1 MSKYHYRSPH
11 QLHPLEGVAKGL
23 EGPIFVPAVLLSYS
37 RTGPLLDPNLDPS
50 KPFATPSLLPSEA
63 MLNNL
68 RTMAAE
74 VINNSKNLASHGM
87 PHLRTLLRESLRP
100 MNSFYTN
107 KIEGQH
113 TEPLMIARALNEDF
127 SNQPDEARK
136 QRIAIAHIETE
147 RWGEKNYPAFDAA
160 NFFQPTVL
168 QAIHAHLHA
177 QLLPDDLTQISEEG
191 IQQIVHPGAWR
202 EVGVK
207 IGQHIPPDPATLP
220 NFMEEWNKGYSK
232 SVAGES
238 ALIALMAAHH
248 RLTWVHPFLDGNG
261 RTARL
266 HTHLGLC
273 SLGLTQG
280 LWSPMR
286 GLARDQKNYYAQL
299 INADRDRQGDYD
311 GRGVLTEKGLVE
323 FIQFFMN
330 ICLDQIQFMNGML
343 DMATFE
349 ERLAQ
354 MLAAEAT
361 KEKTKALKVEAA
373 VPLAYLGTAK
383 SLERTKFKAMMG
395 LSARTSDRVLADL
408 FKLGVITSKTPKGP
422 VELALPLSLFRYLFP
437 RLWPEAEMNLN

>member
-1 MSKYHYRSPH
+1 MSKYHYNSPH
-11 QLHPLEGVAKGL
+11 QMHPL
-23 EGPIFVPAVLLSYS
+23 
-37 RTGPLLDPNLDPS
+37 
-50 KPFATPSLLPSEA
+50 LPGEV
-63 MLNNL
+63 MLNSL
-68 RTMAAE
+68 RPMAAK
-74 VINNSKNLASHGM
+74 VINNSKDLASHGM
-87 PHLRTLLRESLRP
+87 PHLRELLRETLRP

-113 TEPLMIARALNEDF
+113 TEPLMIARALNNDF
-127 SNQPDEARK
+127 SDMPDEARK

-147 RWGEKNYPAFDAA
+147 RWGEKTYPAFDAP
-160 NFFQPTVL
+160 NFFQPTVV
-168 QAIHAHLHA
+168 QAIHAHLHE
-177 QLLPDDLTQISEEG
+177 QLLPADLIQLSEEG
-191 IQQIVHPGAWR
+191 IQQIVHPGVWR
-202 EVGVK
+202 NVGVK

-220 NFMEEWNKGYSK
+220 DFIKEWHKGYSK
-232 SVAGES
+232 SLAGES

-248 RLTWVHPFLDGNG
+248 RFTWIHPFLDGNG

-286 GLARDQKNYYAQL
+286 GLAREQQNYYAQL
-299 INADRDRQGDYD
+299 IKADRDRQGDYD

-349 ERLAQ
+349 ARLAQ
-354 MLAAEAT
+354 MLAAEST

-373 VPLAYLGTAK
+373 APLAYLGMVK

-395 LSARTSDRVLADL
+395 LSDRTSDRVLADL

-422 VELALPLSLFRYLFP
+422 VELALPLALFRYLFP
-437 RLWPEAEMNLN
+437 RLWPEAEGI

>member
-1 MSKYHYRSPH
+1 MSKYHYNSPH
-11 QLHPLEGVAKGL
+11 QMHPL
-23 EGPIFVPAVLLSYS
+23 
-37 RTGPLLDPNLDPS
+37 
-50 KPFATPSLLPSEA
+50 LPREA
-63 MLNNL
+63 MLNTL
-68 RTMAAE
+68 RPIAAE
-74 VINNSKNLASHGM
+74 VINKSKDLASHGM
-87 PHLRTLLRESLRP
+87 PHLRTLLRETLRP

-113 TEPLMIARALNEDF
+113 TEPLMIARALNKDF

-147 RWGEKNYPAFDAA
+147 RWGEKTYPSFDAA
-160 NFFQPTVL
+160 TFFQPPVL

-177 QLLPDDLTQISEEG
+177 QLLPNDLIQLSEEG
-191 IQQIVHPGAWR
+191 VQQIVHPGIWR
-202 EVGVK
+202 DVGVK
-207 IGQHIPPDPATLP
+207 VGQHIPPDPATLA
-220 NFMEEWNKGYSK
+220 NFMEEWNTSYSK

-238 ALIALMAAHH
+238 ALIGLMAAHH
-248 RLTWVHPFLDGNG
+248 RLTWIHPFLDGNG

-286 GLARDQKNYYAQL
+286 GLAREQKNYYGQL

-343 DMATFE
+343 DIASFE
-349 ERLAQ
+349 ARLAQ

-373 VPLAYLGTAK
+373 APLAYLGTVK

-395 LSARTSDRVLADL
+395 LSGRTSDRVLADL
-408 FKLGVITSKTPKGP
+408 FTLGVTTSKTPKGP
-422 VELALPLSLFRYLFP
+422 LELALPLSLFRYLFP
-437 RLWPEAEMNLN
+437 RLWPEAEVSLS